1 VKVIGG
7 ILLLLDIV
15 FTIYWHFMVLA
26 IDGYARGISFYQFK
40 LAYVFSLII
49 AVLAIVLIVK
59 TKQANKKRPAE
70 EMMKEFMENP
80 PPNINNI
87 NHF

>member
-1 VKVIGG
+1 MKVIGG

-15 FTIYWHFMVLA
+15 CTICWHFLVLA
-26 IDGYARGISFYQFK
+26 IDGYAKGTSFFQFK

-49 AVLAIVLIVK
+49 AVIAIVMIVK
-59 TKQANKKRPAE
+59 TKQANNKRPAE
-70 EMMKEFMENP
+70 DMMKEFMENP